1 MTTTL
6 TASGD
11 ARPPIKLRSPA
22 DLVAATPYLLG
33 FHPADSMVVV
43 GFRDDRLT
51 FVARGDLPA
60 PDTPPETAA
69 SSLLDLVSRQDVD
82 AIVLVGYGPRPALD
96 PLVDA
101 LDRLADQRA
110 LSVRDV
116 LRVDSGRWW
125 SLRCE
130 DADCCPPDGTPVDH
144 TSHEICA
151 RLAFEGLAAAP
162 ARRDRE
168 REVAPVG
175 DPAPALARAGARFKT
190 LLSGLRKRE
199 RAGAVLTEGK
209 EAVRAAISR
218 YAGGKVLDDDE
229 VAWLGVLLCAIPVR
243 DAAWRSITTTQPHLR
258 LWADVT
264 RRVDPS
270 QAAAPASLL
279 AFTAWRAGDGVLA
292 GLAVDRALRAEP
304 AYSMAHLL
312 ADALRLGVPPT
323 TVDGWGTAELGAA
336 DSIGNGSR
344 TADTPS
350 TADRPSTANGSGTA
364 GREDH
369 P

>member
-11 ARPPIKLRSPA
+11 ARPPITLRSPA

-43 GFRDDRLT
+43 GFRGNRLT
-51 FVARGDLPA
+51 FLARGDLPE

-69 SSLLDLVSRQDVD
+69 TALLDLVARQEVD
-82 AIVLVGYGPRPALD
+82 AIVLVGYGPRPAVD

-101 LDRLADQRA
+101 LDRLAGQRDVP
-110 LSVRDV
+110 VRDV
-116 LRVDSGRWW
+116 LRVDSGQWW

-130 DADCCPPDGTPVDH
+130 NPACCPPGGTPVDH

-151 RLAFEGLAAAP
+151 RLAFEGLVAAP
-162 ARRDRE
+162 SRQDRA

-175 DPAPALARAGARFKT
+175 DPAPALARAGARFQA
-190 LLSGLRKRE
+190 LVSALPERE
-199 RAGAVLTEGK
+199 RAGTVLTEGRG
-209 EAVRAAISR
+209 AIRAAISR
-218 YAGGKVLDDDE
+218 YAEGGVLDDDE
-229 VAWLGVLLCAIPVR
+229 VAWLGILLCAIPVR
-243 DAAWRSITTTQPHLR
+243 DAAWRSITATEPHLR

-292 GLAVDRALRAEP
+292 GLAVDRALDAEP
-304 AYSMAHLL
+304 SYSMAQLL
-312 ADALRLGVPPT
+312 RDALRLGIPPT
-323 TVDGWGTAELGAA
+323 TVDGWGTSSWE
-336 DSIGNGSR
+336 D
-344 TADTPS
+344 
-350 TADRPSTANGSGTA
+350 DR
-364 GREDH
+364 
-369 P
+369 